1 MRETRAQVGAN
12 LFWAPPEL
20 KLAPDD
26 APQARISAFSRFR
39 TFEALACSHVSDVRV
54 VARGGNPV
62 SSQLSAHRRGRTPQ
76 TAGNVPNRDSLDAPP
91 KDEHAFLERQEPF
104 TDPMRLAFHVQTV
117 PVLLRSDA
125 GSLTPCLLYTSPSPR
140 DTERSRMPSSA

>member
-26 APQARISAFSRFR
+26 GPQARISAFSRLG
-39 TFEALACSHVSDVRV
+39 TFEALTCSHVSDIRV
-54 VARGGNPV
+54 VARGGNPIA
-62 SSQLSAHRRGRTPQ
+62 SELPAHRRGRTPQ
-76 TAGNVPNRDSLDAPP
+76 TAGNISNRDSLDAPP
-91 KDEHAFLERQEPF
+91 KDEHAFRERQEPF

-125 GSLTPCLLYTSPSPR
+125 GSLTPAT
-140 DTERSRMPSSA
+140 